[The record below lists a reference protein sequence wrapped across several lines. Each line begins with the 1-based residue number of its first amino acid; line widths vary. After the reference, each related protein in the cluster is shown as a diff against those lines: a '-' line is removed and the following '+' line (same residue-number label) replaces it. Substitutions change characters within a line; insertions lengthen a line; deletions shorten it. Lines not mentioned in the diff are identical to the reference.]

1 MSNERNRISF
11 INATMGVL
19 HDTCNDLYEALIDE
33 DYESIN
39 AIIERM
45 EYIVRDIKE
54 TLSNEI

>member
-1 MSNERNRISF
+1 
-11 INATMGVL
+11 MGVL